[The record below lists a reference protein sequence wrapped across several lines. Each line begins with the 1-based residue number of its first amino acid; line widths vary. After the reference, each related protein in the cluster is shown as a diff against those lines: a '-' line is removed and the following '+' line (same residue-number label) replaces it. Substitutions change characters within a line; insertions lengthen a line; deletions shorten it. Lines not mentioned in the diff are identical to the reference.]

1 VNTKNIVPISEH
13 RSHITEHIKRVQET
27 GEALVITQQGR
38 AAGVLLSPAAY
49 DALVEAARLNQDID
63 AIKAGIESVER
74 GHGVD
79 ARDAL
84 RALAKKH
91 NIDLAS

>member
-1 VNTKNIVPISEH
+1 MNTKNIIPISEH
-13 RSHITEHIKRVQET
+13 RSHITEHIRLVQET
-27 GEALVITQQGR
+27 GQPLVITQQGR

-49 DALVEAARLNQDID
+49 DALVEAAQLNQDVT
-63 AIKAGIESVER
+63 AIKAGIQSVEN

-79 ARDAL
+79 GRDAL
-84 RALAKKH
+84 QQLARKH